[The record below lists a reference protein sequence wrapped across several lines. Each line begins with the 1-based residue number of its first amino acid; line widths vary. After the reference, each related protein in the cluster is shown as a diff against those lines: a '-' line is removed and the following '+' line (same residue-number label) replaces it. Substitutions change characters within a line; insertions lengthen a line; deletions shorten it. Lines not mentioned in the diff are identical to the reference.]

1 MRCDKVGI
9 SVCEICEM
17 NWDTD
22 FRRVKTQ
29 LVGRGQLLKH
39 LKLLIAAL
47 LV

>member
-17 NWDTD
+17 NWDTG
-22 FRRVKTQ
+22 FKRIKTQ
-29 LVGRGQLLKH
+29 LVGRGQLLKY
-39 LKLLIAAL
+39 LKLPIAAL